1 MTHPESHVCHI
12 LIQEVAENMDR
23 AGCST
28 PALSMFPK
36 VQVLLLHGVLRQFL
50 PIFGWNW
57 RFPFSNPRQINF
69 RVNHV
74 HPFPAPRT

>member
-1 MTHPESHVCHI
+1 MTYPESHIYHS

-23 AGCST
+23 AGSGS
-28 PALSMFPK
+28 PRPVRFPK
-36 VQVLLLHGVLRQFL
+36 VQVRLLHGVLRQFQ

-57 RFPFSNPRQINF
+57 RCPLSNPRQINF

-74 HPFPAPRT
+74 ALIHKN